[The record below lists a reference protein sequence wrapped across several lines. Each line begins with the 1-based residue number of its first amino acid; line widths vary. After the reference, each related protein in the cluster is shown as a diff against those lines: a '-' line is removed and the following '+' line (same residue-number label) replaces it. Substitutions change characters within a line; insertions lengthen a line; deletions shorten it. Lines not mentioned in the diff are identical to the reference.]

1 MPIEPLYRKFGAEIA
16 AMRRQRGLTQEE
28 AAKTAGMPRPLWSK
42 VENGRFR
49 VQLHSLPS
57 IARAL
62 GVDPA
67 TLACWA
73 MGTRRYLPPDVAR
86 AKGAV

>member
-1 MPIEPLYRKFGAEIA
+1 MSIEPIYKKFGAEVA
-16 AMRRQRGLTQEE
+16 AMRRQRGLTQEQ
-28 AAKTAGMPRPLWSK
+28 AAQAAGMPRPLWSK

-49 VQLHSLPS
+49 VQLHSLPR

-62 GVDPA
+62 EVDPA

-73 MGTRRYLPPDVAR
+73 MGTRRYLPPETAR
-86 AKGAV
+86 KCGGA